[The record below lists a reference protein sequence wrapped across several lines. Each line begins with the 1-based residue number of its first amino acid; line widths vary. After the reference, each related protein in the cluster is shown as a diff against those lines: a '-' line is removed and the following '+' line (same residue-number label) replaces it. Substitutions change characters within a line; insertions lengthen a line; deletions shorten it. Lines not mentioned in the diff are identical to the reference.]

1 MLLSTLLLSTLS
13 ATALAAPAPAKVV
26 ALPVTRH
33 HNTSRHHAELSKRGS
48 TYQLPVV
55 NKEYYYSIALSLGTP
70 PQKFNVILDTGS
82 SDLWVFASNATD
94 SCANHACDFT
104 GQFNALDSSTYH
116 YIGNNYSIEYVSGD
130 NATGNWGTDTL
141 NIGPVKLEN
150 LQFAAVTH
158 TQSQSGILG
167 LSLPGSESVVL
178 VKNEYPNFPDQLVNQ
193 GWIDRT
199 VYSLYLNSINATE
212 GTLLLGGIDKAKY
225 SGDLE
230 VLDLADHDDF
240 SVPYS
245 DVSWNGNS
253 YGRASAAVFDTGT
266 SYMYM
271 PNDVFYGLSSDI
283 NLNETTNAD
292 TNLQYIPCNADISV
306 DVTFGGTVIT
316 LGPDQLILHLS
327 ELLEDKNQTEC
338 VFGIQST
345 DYSSDNILF
354 GDVFLRSVY
363 TVYDLDNYQVGVA
376 QAVYTDKTNIVAVG
390 PTDNI

>member
-1 MLLSTLLLSTLS
+1 MLLSTLLLSTLA
-13 ATALAAPAPAKVV
+13 ATVFAAPTAAKVV

-33 HNTSRHHAELSKRGS
+33 HNTTRHPALSKRSS
-48 TYQLPVV
+48 TYQIPIT
-55 NKEYYYSIALSLGTP
+55 NKEYYYSVALSLGTP
-70 PQKFNVILDTGS
+70 AQDFNVILDTGT
-82 SDLWVFASNATD
+82 SDLWVFASNATQ
-94 SCANHACDFT
+94 SCENHACDFT
-104 GQFNALDSSTYH
+104 GQFNALDSSSYH
-116 YIGNNYSIEYVSGD
+116 FIGNNYSIEYVSGD

-141 NIGPVKLEN
+141 SIGSVKLEN
-150 LQFAAVTH
+150 LQFATVTH
-158 TQSQSGILG
+158 TSAQSGILG
-167 LSLPGSESVVL
+167 ISLQGSESVVF
-178 VKNEYPNFPDQLVNQ
+178 VKNEYPNFPVQLVNQ

-212 GTLLLGGIDKAKY
+212 GTLLLGGIDTAKY
-225 SGDLE
+225 SGHLE

-253 YGRASAAVFDTGT
+253 YGRASAAVFDSGT
-266 SYMYM
+266 SYIYM

-292 TNLQYIPCNADISV
+292 TNLQYIACDADINV
-306 DVTFGGTVIT
+306 VVTFGNTDIT
-316 LGPDQLILHLS
+316 LGADQLVLHLS
-327 ELLEDKNQTEC
+327 ELLDDKTQTEC

-363 TVYDLDNYQVGVA
+363 AVYDLDNYQIGVA
-376 QAVYTDKTNIVAVG
+376 QAVYTDETNIVAVG
-390 PTDNI
+390 ANDNI

>member
-1 MLLSTLLLSTLS
+1 MLLPTLLLSTLA
-13 ATALAAPAPAKVV
+13 ATTIAAPAPAKVV

-33 HNTSRHHAELSKRGS
+33 RNISHHSDLSKRSS
-48 TYQLPVV
+48 TYQIPIA
-55 NKEYYYSIALSLGTP
+55 NKEYYYSVALSLGTP
-70 PQKFNVILDTGS
+70 PQEFNVILDTGS
-82 SDLWVFASNATD
+82 SDLWVFASNATE
-94 SCANHACDFT
+94 SCEDHACDTT
-104 GQFNALDSSTYH
+104 GQFDALDSSTYH
-116 YIGNNYSIEYVSGD
+116 FIGNNYSIEYVSGD
-130 NATGNWGTDTL
+130 NATGDWGTDTL
-141 NIGPVKLEN
+141 SIGPVKLEN
-150 LQFAAVTH
+150 FQFAAVSH
-158 TQSQSGILG
+158 TTSQSGILG
-167 LSLPGSESVVL
+167 LSLQGSESVVW

-225 SGDLE
+225 SGELE
-230 VLDLADHDDF
+230 ALHLADHNDF

-253 YGRASAAVFDTGT
+253 YGRASPAVFDSGT

-283 NLNETTNAD
+283 NLNETTNTD
-292 TNLQYIPCNADISV
+292 TNLQYIACDAGISV
-306 DVTFGGTVIT
+306 DVTFGNTVIT
-316 LGPDQLILHLS
+316 LEPDQLILHLS
-327 ELLEDKNQTEC
+327 ELLDDKSRTEC

-363 TVYDLDNYQVGVA
+363 AVYDLDNYQVGVA
-376 QAVYTDKTNIVAVG
+376 PAVYTDKTNIVAVG
-390 PTDNI
+390 VNDDI